1 MKKFLALLLAMM
13 LVLVNVAALAS
24 GDLGPVDPEPPTEE
38 GGETGAATTASL
50 DDYIEA
56 AEVSIAAPAQTY
68 TIPKAINVRDKYA
81 NAQPPAQTITFT
93 QDGEVDTK
101 AEIGDTP
108 KSALAVSFTDA
119 VYGENETV
127 VNGKIKKDLTLTLPT
142 YPAPGVYE
150 YKIKETHN
158 NYEGMTYDEI
168 LKLKVTVITDTNA
181 ESETFGKLI
190 VGGIAIRQN
199 DTKVDEIENEYAAGD
214 LKVTKKVTG
223 NLGDKK
229 KKFPITI
236 SFEST
241 RVVNSIV
248 TYTGPDGNGTITF
261 ANNKAELKVNL
272 ADSESVTIK
281 NLPEGVTYTVIE
293 DNTIEHLTDPKA
305 KPDNPNA
312 YEVKDQIDTATAIEA
327 AEETSKTIT
336 NNKEMDIDTGIVLDT
351 LPYVLLMMLAMVGF
365 MMTARKREEY

>member
-24 GDLGPVDPEPPTEE
+24 GDVDPAVEPETPTEE
-38 GGETGAATTASL
+38 GGETGATGDNLTP
-50 DDYIEA
+50 YIEEA
-56 AEVSIAAPAQTY
+56 DVSIDAAATTY
-68 TIPKAINVRDKYA
+68 TIPKVINVRDAENYK
-81 NAQPPAQTITFT
+81 NGQTPAQTIKFT
-93 QDGEVDTK
+93 QKGDVTTT
-101 AEIGDTP
+101 AEIGDTA

-119 VYGENETV
+119 VYAAGETT
-127 VNGKIKKDLTLTLPT
+127 KDLTLTLPT

-150 YKIKETHN
+150 YEIEETPVSN
-158 NYEGMTYDEI
+158 FEGMTYGEI
-168 LKLKVTVITDTNA
+168 LKLKVTVITDTD
-181 ESETFGKLI
+181 EKSKTFGQLI

-214 LKVTKKVTG
+214 LKVTKTVTG
-223 NLGDKK
+223 NLGDKE

-241 RVVNSIV
+241 RDVGSIV

-261 ANNKAELKVNL
+261 TNKKAELKVNL

-327 AEETSKTIT
+327 AKETSKTIT